1 MVLQHWSLH
10 TVLEPVA
17 FGLITA
23 QHVYSHN
30 MPQSK
35 RSLPPP
41 AEGRWQTGWVPR
53 PQSYTQSLEE
63 IERFFFLHLL
73 RSTITS
79 LLPMTRRI
87 HKAQPCLIIV
97 ILMVSQRRQ
106 ICLCIICSFLHIA
119 FCQHQQLFSKPN
131 RVNTQSYHAGQGMPC
146 QTKGRRYPEF
156 IVTIHSIWRA
166 TEGVSKRQD
175 IREQKRSL
183 RRFEPLNQ
191 FFWVKQE
198 KEDEMQR
205 KTTTTKTLIW
215 YSVQWLITYYVSLL
229 CQCK

>member
-106 ICLCIICSFLHIA
+106 ICLCIICSFLSHCILPTSA
-119 FCQHQQLFSKPN
+119 AVFKAQQGKHAELSCRTRHAVSDKGKEVPWVYCYHSQHLTCYRRGQQEAGYQGAEA
-131 RVNTQSYHAGQGMPC
+131 QSQ
-146 QTKGRRYPEF
+146 E
-156 IVTIHSIWRA
+156 IWA
-166 TEGVSKRQD
+166 PQ
-175 IREQKRSL
+175 
-183 RRFEPLNQ
+183 
-191 FFWVKQE
+191 
-198 KEDEMQR
+198 
-205 KTTTTKTLIW
+205 
-215 YSVQWLITYYVSLL
+215 SVFLG
-229 CQCK
+229 